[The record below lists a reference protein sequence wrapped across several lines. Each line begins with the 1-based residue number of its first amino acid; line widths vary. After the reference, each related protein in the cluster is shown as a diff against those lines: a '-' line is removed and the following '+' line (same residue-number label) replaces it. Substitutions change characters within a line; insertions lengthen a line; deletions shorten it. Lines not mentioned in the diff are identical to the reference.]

1 MIKKIFAIFIM
12 ANLVLNVNSAICS
25 SIGYFTVSVVGS
37 DIDIIPIPVNR
48 APARKGKIVCA
59 VYNSDDEVLYISFM
73 KNISNGCI
81 YISCNGIEV
90 LNEALSLNSGET
102 VSYDLSGYSY
112 GEYEIC
118 ITTSNDETYIG
129 TFSKVAKD

>member
-59 VYNSDDEVLYISFM
+59 VYNSDDEGKTALIERIEKLY
-73 KNISNGCI
+73 GPHV
-81 YISCNGIEV
+81 IECSEQ
-90 LNEALSLNSGET
+90 LGTGKA
-102 VSYDLSGYSY
+102 D
-112 GEYEIC
+112 YELIHV
-118 ITTSNDETYIG
+118 
-129 TFSKVAKD
+129 K